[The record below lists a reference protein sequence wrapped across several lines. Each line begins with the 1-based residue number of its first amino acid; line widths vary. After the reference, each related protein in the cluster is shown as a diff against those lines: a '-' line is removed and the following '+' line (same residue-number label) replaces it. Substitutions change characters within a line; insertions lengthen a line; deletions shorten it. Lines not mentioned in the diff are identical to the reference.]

1 MAENNTLTSNLLLQ
15 RWTKFHLSCCQKCC
29 LQLKKPSVSA
39 GNKNCSLTWRVQHRV
54 CIEPCG
60 LNTQDWFVTKRQ
72 INIYTQ
78 TQTHEQKYYNVQTQ
92 TVDWR
97 CLVARMPLIGS
108 CWEFELPLAL
118 FSHQCKCT
126 MTPPPFL
133 SFSNVLVETQNQN
146 DDFSNVWMHMSN
158 PTTKF
163 LHKIEWPNH
172 MNSWES
178 GLAFS
183 LSFCWVSLQTIG
195 DSSWQKHFSFFLF
208 ISQSLPFFGSLLL
221 VLWGRRKLLWI
232 VAASMT
238 LYAAWLRC
246 DHWRRRS
253 FVESKFSPVQPFTQT
268 TGSVFVFC
276 HIILSREVSTIHV
289 SEPLTDW
296 ITPLIQNETNNNRN
310 WYSIECP
317 KFGLQ
322 SLLYGFESN
331 ESFMF
336 FLQILCSA
344 CILANVAIFCD
355 YLCLVY
361 ECVFPSPVSPR
372 QPLDRH
378 CPAFLL
384 IQFSIIT
391 WFVFVYVFLYFY
403 LCICIF
409 ILVLEFIF
417 VFGQALSRLHN
428 SPS

>member
-1 MAENNTLTSNLLLQ
+1 MAENNTLTSNWLFHD
-15 RWTKFHLSCCQKCC
+15 WNKFHLSCCQKCC

-54 CIEPCG
+54 CIEPCS

-146 DDFSNVWMHMSN
+146 DDFSNVWMHMSS

-183 LSFCWVSLQTIG
+183 LGFCWVSLQTIG
-195 DSSWQKHFSFFLF
+195 DSSLQKHFSFFLF

-221 VLWGRRKLLWI
+221 VLWVPPQIAVDCRRVNDFCTRHDWD
-232 VAASMT
+232 V
-238 LYAAWLRC
+238 
-246 DHWRRRS
+246 
-253 FVESKFSPVQPFTQT
+253 T
-268 TGSVFVFC
+268 TGGDAVLLKANSLLCSHSHRPPVLYLYFATSSSAEKCRQYMF
-276 HIILSREVSTIHV
+276 
-289 SEPLTDW
+289 
-296 ITPLIQNETNNNRN
+296 
-310 WYSIECP
+310 
-317 KFGLQ
+317 Q
-322 SLLYGFESN
+322 SLGLTE
-331 ESFMF
+331 
-336 FLQILCSA
+336 
-344 CILANVAIFCD
+344 
-355 YLCLVY
+355 
-361 ECVFPSPVSPR
+361 
-372 QPLDRH
+372 
-378 CPAFLL
+378 
-384 IQFSIIT
+384 
-391 WFVFVYVFLYFY
+391 
-403 LCICIF
+403 
-409 ILVLEFIF
+409 
-417 VFGQALSRLHN
+417 
-428 SPS
+428 

>member
-118 FSHQCKCT
+118 FSHQCKST
-126 MTPPPFL
+126 MTPSPFL

-146 DDFSNVWMHMSN
+146 YDFSNVWMHMSN

-183 LSFCWVSLQTIG
+183 LSFCLVSLQTIG

-221 VLWGRRKLLWI
+221 VLWVPPQIAVDCRRVNDFCTRHDWD
-232 VAASMT
+232 V
-238 LYAAWLRC
+238 
-246 DHWRRRS
+246 
-253 FVESKFSPVQPFTQT
+253 T
-268 TGSVFVFC
+268 TGGDAVLLKANSLLCSHSHRPPVLYLYFTTSSSAEKCRQYMF
-276 HIILSREVSTIHV
+276 
-289 SEPLTDW
+289 
-296 ITPLIQNETNNNRN
+296 
-310 WYSIECP
+310 
-317 KFGLQ
+317 Q
-322 SLLYGFESN
+322 SLWL
-331 ESFMF
+331 
-336 FLQILCSA
+336 
-344 CILANVAIFCD
+344 
-355 YLCLVY
+355 
-361 ECVFPSPVSPR
+361 
-372 QPLDRH
+372 
-378 CPAFLL
+378 
-384 IQFSIIT
+384 T
-391 WFVFVYVFLYFY
+391 K
-403 LCICIF
+403 
-409 ILVLEFIF
+409 
-417 VFGQALSRLHN
+417 
-428 SPS
+428 

>member
-15 RWTKFHLSCCQKCC
+15 RWTKFHLSCCQKYC

-54 CIEPCG
+54 CIEPCS
-60 LNTQDWFVTKRQ
+60 LNTQDWFYTKRQ

-133 SFSNVLVETQNQN
+133 SFSNVLVEARNQN
-146 DDFSNVWMHMSN
+146 DDFSNVWVHMSS

-195 DSSWQKHFSFFLF
+195 DSSLQKHFSFFLF

-221 VLWGRRKLLWI
+221 VLWGRRKLLRI

-246 DHWRRRS
+246 D
-253 FVESKFSPVQPFTQT
+253 PLAATQ
-268 TGSVFVFC
+268 FC
-276 HIILSREVSTIHV
+276 WKQILSCAAIH
-289 SEPLTDW
+289 TDHRFC
-296 ITPLIQNETNNNRN
+296 I
-310 WYSIECP
+310 Y
-317 KFGLQ
+317 
-322 SLLYGFESN
+322 
-331 ESFMF
+331 
-336 FLQILCSA
+336 IL
-344 CILANVAIFCD
+344 
-355 YLCLVY
+355 
-361 ECVFPSPVSPR
+361 PHHR
-372 QPLDRH
+372 QQRSVDNTCFR
-378 CPAFLL
+378 AFDWLKNTL
-384 IQFSIIT
+384 NT
-391 WFVFVYVFLYFY
+391 K
-403 LCICIF
+403 
-409 ILVLEFIF
+409 
-417 VFGQALSRLHN
+417 
-428 SPS
+428 

>member
-133 SFSNVLVETQNQN
+133 SFSNVLVEARNQN
-146 DDFSNVWMHMSN
+146 DDFSNVWVHMSS

-183 LSFCWVSLQTIG
+183 LGFCWVSLLTIG

-221 VLWGRRKLLWI
+221 VLWVPPQIAVDCRRVNDFCTRHDWD
-232 VAASMT
+232 V
-238 LYAAWLRC
+238 
-246 DHWRRRS
+246 
-253 FVESKFSPVQPFTQT
+253 T
-268 TGSVFVFC
+268 TGGDAVLLKANSLLCSHSHRPPVLYLYFTTSSSAEKCRQYMF
-276 HIILSREVSTIHV
+276 
-289 SEPLTDW
+289 
-296 ITPLIQNETNNNRN
+296 
-310 WYSIECP
+310 
-317 KFGLQ
+317 Q
-322 SLLYGFESN
+322 SLWLTE
-331 ESFMF
+331 
-336 FLQILCSA
+336 
-344 CILANVAIFCD
+344 
-355 YLCLVY
+355 
-361 ECVFPSPVSPR
+361 
-372 QPLDRH
+372 
-378 CPAFLL
+378 
-384 IQFSIIT
+384 
-391 WFVFVYVFLYFY
+391 
-403 LCICIF
+403 
-409 ILVLEFIF
+409 
-417 VFGQALSRLHN
+417 
-428 SPS
+428 

>member
-1 MAENNTLTSNLLLQ
+1 
-15 RWTKFHLSCCQKCC
+15 
-29 LQLKKPSVSA
+29 
-39 GNKNCSLTWRVQHRV
+39 
-54 CIEPCG
+54 
-60 LNTQDWFVTKRQ
+60 
-72 INIYTQ
+72 
-78 TQTHEQKYYNVQTQ
+78 
-92 TVDWR
+92 
-97 CLVARMPLIGS
+97 MPLIGS

-146 DDFSNVWMHMSN
+146 DDFSNVWMHMSS

-183 LSFCWVSLQTIG
+183 LGFCWVSLLTIG

-221 VLWGRRKLLWI
+221 VLWVPPQIAVDCRRVNDFCTRHDWD
-232 VAASMT
+232 VT
-238 LYAAWLRC
+238 L
-246 DHWRRRS
+246 WRRRS
-253 FVESKFSPVQPFTQT
+253 FAESKFSPVQPFTQT
-268 TGSVFVFC
+268 TGSVFIFY
-276 HIILSREVSTIHV
+276 HIIVSREVSTIHV
-289 SEPLTDW
+289 SEPWTDW
-296 ITPLIQNETNNNRN
+296 TTPLIRNKTNNNRN

-336 FLQILCSA
+336 FSSNIVQCMHFGQCCNILWLFVSCLWMCLPFPRLATSA
-344 CILANVAIFCD
+344 FGQALSRLSLNTNLHHLYLYFHWCICIRAF
-355 YLCLVY
+355 
-361 ECVFPSPVSPR
+361 VFLFLSLNLYFY
-372 QPLDRH
+372 LDRH